1 MLFRLDLQD
10 EVPIYEQI
18 VRQVVSAV
26 ADGILQ
32 PGDLVPSVR
41 EVARQLV
48 VNPNTVQRAYR
59 QLQDQ
64 GILQPVRGTGL
75 AVAEG
80 VRERCRR
87 QRDEFVRRRLESA
100 LRDALRSGVTAE
112 QLKQMLQDL
121 VATLNGQRETA
132 ADEEPDQGGREL

>member
-1 MLFRLDLQD
+1 MIFRLDLQD
-10 EVPIYEQI
+10 DVPIYEQI

-26 ADGILQ
+26 ADGLLQ
-32 PGDLVPSVR
+32 PGELVPSVR
-41 EVARQLV
+41 EVSRELL

-100 LRDALRSGVTAE
+100 LRDALRSGITPQE
-112 QLKQMLQDL
+112 LKTMLRDL
-121 VATLNGQRETA
+121 MATLNGQEHRRSERP
-132 ADEEPDQGGREL
+132 EQGGGAS